1 MDNTAGQIV
10 TKRGELEAAVAE
22 AALANVVIGSQ
33 VRPVADVFGCRS
45 QDQLLERAGDE
56 LRKAWRGPGRPVLE
70 EKRKRGRKMK
80 RRRHK
85 PRARGAGVTTVVVLR
100 LYVAGGAPNSV
111 QAIANLEAIC
121 REYLKDGHRLE
132 VVDVLEHPQR
142 AMAEGVLV
150 TPSLAKLSP
159 RPISNI
165 VGNLS
170 DRAKVLLALGLK
182 RKLQ

>member
-1 MDNTAGQIV
+1 MSLPQ
-10 TKRGELEAAVAE
+10 KRVSAVKQQGGGKASRTRLVK
-22 AALANVVIGSQ
+22 A
-33 VRPVADVFGCRS
+33 RS
-45 QDQLLERAGDE
+45 AT
-56 LRKAWRGPGRPVLE
+56 P
-70 EKRKRGRKMK
+70 
-80 RRRHK
+80 
-85 PRARGAGVTTVVVLR
+85 TTVVVLR

-121 REYLKDGHRLE
+121 REHLKDGHRLE

-159 RPISNI
+159 LPAANV

-170 DRAKVLLALGLK
+170 DKAKVLLALGLV
-182 RKLQ
+182 R